1 MSRPRALDLAVA
13 IGGTTI
19 RLGSESPSAIPWIE
33 ETFSAWSVGDGST
46 TASRWT
52 VDVSCD
58 PGRLAALRTR
68 RGEHGEPRLC
78 FAHDTLLQRLPAR
91 ADESGAT
98 VLADDERD
106 AFLVVRPG
114 RVDLCFDDAR
124 RRGRILVVWTLLEI
138 AATEARAELLDLH
151 ASAVASDFGGL
162 VLMGEKGAGKTT
174 LLLHLAAAGSARL
187 VSNDRVL
194 LSATPGTGVTLL
206 GLPAPLRIRPGTL
219 AGLPPL
225 PPWATALDRP
235 YLHSLAESRAATT
248 TSRPE
253 PLAGPAAAL
262 LGLAQVVDWLGCGI
276 ATRAPL
282 AALVFPELR
291 PADTGFFLDP
301 LAPADVECRLAA
313 HRYGAA
319 LVGREPTLFESL
331 HRGKEHAAS
340 DLEAPVA
347 RSVPGFALHLGLD
360 AHRDPGFASHLI
372 DLLRTYKREDMDV
385 RSPTTAASESDDRPR
400 ANVMHMAPEE
410 IERFRHALGEAP
422 EAAYTTPLV
431 YPWSVQHFE
440 SAPRSPRARIGA
452 GPFRLYVHVPFCRY
466 HCTFCFYAVRTGAGD
481 DEKARYVDALVREFE
496 EVPPGT
502 PLSQVFV
509 GGGTP
514 TALAPADLSRLFRAI
529 FDRAPSLP
537 GRVHTI
543 EASPD
548 SLTPAHLD
556 VLQEHGVARVSMGI
570 ESLDD
575 RVLDTVRRRHSATQA
590 LDACRLVL
598 DRGLVLNVDLIY
610 GLPGQTPDGFRRD
623 IERAAAAGVSS
634 LCLYSLRLN
643 VHTPVATSV
652 VPGERFDLARL
663 VGWRRF
669 VHRAATELGF
679 VRTRPYFFEREGAS
693 TLPAQSPDEPLLGI
707 GMSARSQLGDVVF
720 RNLGRS
726 AGYVERVDGGDSPVE
741 TLFRLGEGD
750 LQASFVA
757 GTLGNGRLLRRD
769 AWDRRFGGTLDKAFG
784 ERLQALRDG
793 GLLAD
798 DGESVRLTEDGLAVY
813 DRVVLGF
820 YPKSRQEA
828 LRELPPPRPAADEGV
843 IP

>member
-1 MSRPRALDLAVA
+1 
-13 IGGTTI
+13 
-19 RLGSESPSAIPWIE
+19 
-33 ETFSAWSVGDGST
+33 
-46 TASRWT
+46 
-52 VDVSCD
+52 
-58 PGRLAALRTR
+58 
-68 RGEHGEPRLC
+68 
-78 FAHDTLLQRLPAR
+78 
-91 ADESGAT
+91 
-98 VLADDERD
+98 
-106 AFLVVRPG
+106 
-114 RVDLCFDDAR
+114 
-124 RRGRILVVWTLLEI
+124 
-138 AATEARAELLDLH
+138 
-151 ASAVASDFGGL
+151 
-162 VLMGEKGAGKTT
+162 
-174 LLLHLAAAGSARL
+174 
-187 VSNDRVL
+187 
-194 LSATPGTGVTLL
+194 
-206 GLPAPLRIRPGTL
+206 
-219 AGLPPL
+219 
-225 PPWATALDRP
+225 
-235 YLHSLAESRAATT
+235 
-248 TSRPE
+248 
-253 PLAGPAAAL
+253 
-262 LGLAQVVDWLGCGI
+262 
-276 ATRAPL
+276 
-282 AALVFPELR
+282 
-291 PADTGFFLDP
+291 
-301 LAPADVECRLAA
+301 
-313 HRYGAA
+313 
-319 LVGREPTLFESL
+319 
-331 HRGKEHAAS
+331 
-340 DLEAPVA
+340 
-347 RSVPGFALHLGLD
+347 
-360 AHRDPGFASHLI
+360 
-372 DLLRTYKREDMDV
+372 
-385 RSPTTAASESDDRPR
+385 
-400 ANVMHMAPEE
+400 
-410 IERFRHALGEAP
+410 
-422 EAAYTTPLV
+422 
-431 YPWSVQHFE
+431 
-440 SAPRSPRARIGA
+440 
-452 GPFRLYVHVPFCRY
+452 
-466 HCTFCFYAVRTGAGD
+466 
-481 DEKARYVDALVREFE
+481 
-496 EVPPGT
+496 
-502 PLSQVFV
+502 
-509 GGGTP
+509 
-514 TALAPADLSRLFRAI
+514 
-529 FDRAPSLP
+529 
-537 GRVHTI
+537 
-543 EASPD
+543 
-548 SLTPAHLD
+548 
-556 VLQEHGVARVSMGI
+556 MGI

-741 TLFRLGEGD
+741 TLFRLSEGD